1 MKEYCQNNNLDE
13 NEERRKVCD
22 RYFVSSRK
30 DMTDEQLKKEI
41 GSYKA

>member
-1 MKEYCQNNNLDE
+1 
-13 NEERRKVCD
+13 VCD

-41 GSYKA
+41 GSYKAWNSIF